1 MDQRAGQ
8 QAFLKRR
15 LNLAMDL
22 TDRSSTGRPQTTQ
35 ATAVSKLARTAIALA
50 WLTVAW
56 NLVEAGVALFAGQ
69 SAGSTALIGFGLDS
83 LIEVSSALVVLWQ
96 LRSDMAEEREQQALK
111 LIALSFFALAIWVT
125 LTSVITL
132 ISQTQPEESK
142 TGIVLAIV
150 SLIVMPV
157 LALAKRRVG
166 KAMSSATVVA
176 DSAQTWLCTSL
187 SAVLLVGLVANATLG
202 WWWADPVAGLV
213 IAAVAVREGREAWR
227 GENCCGP
234 VVGTGSSSCST
245 EDACSS
251 S

>member
-1 MDQRAGQ
+1 
-8 QAFLKRR
+8 
-15 LNLAMDL
+15 MDL
-22 TDRSSTGRPQTTQ
+22 ADRPLEPGTRTTQ
-35 ATAVSKLARTAIALA
+35 PEVNSRLARTAIGLA

-96 LRSDMAEEREQQALK
+96 LRSDVSEEREERALK
-111 LIALSFFALAIWVT
+111 MIALSFFALAIWVT

-132 ISQTQPEESK
+132 IGQVQPEEST

-150 SLIVMPV
+150 SLIVMPA
-157 LALAKRRVG
+157 LALTKRRVG

-202 WWWADPVAGLV
+202 WWWADPVAGLI

-234 VVGTGSSSCST
+234 VVGAESSSCST
-245 EDACSS
+245 QSSCSGS
-251 S
+251 

>member
-1 MDQRAGQ
+1 MGQRVGQ
-8 QAFLKRR
+8 QPFPKRR
-15 LNLAMDL
+15 LIPAMDL
-22 TDRSSTGRPQTTQ
+22 ADSPSKGQTQTTQ
-35 ATAVSKLARTAIALA
+35 ATAASKLARTAIALA
-50 WLTVAW
+50 WLTVVW

-83 LIEVSSALVVLWQ
+83 LIEVSSALIVLWQ

-132 ISQTQPEESK
+132 IGQVQPEESK

-202 WWWADPVAGLV
+202 WWWADPVAGLI
-213 IAAVAVREGREAWR
+213 IAAVAAREGREAWR

-234 VVGTGSSSCST
+234 VIGAATNTCST
-245 EDACSS
+245 EDSCSS
-251 S
+251 P

>member
-1 MDQRAGQ
+1 
-8 QAFLKRR
+8 
-15 LNLAMDL
+15 MDL
-22 TDRSSTGRPQTTQ
+22 TDLTSDSGTRIGHSGTE
-35 ATAVSKLARTAIALA
+35 SKLARMAIALA
-50 WLTVAW
+50 WLTVVW
-56 NLVEAGVALFAGQ
+56 NLVEAAVALVAGQ

-83 LIEVSSALVVLWQ
+83 MIEVSSALVVLWQ

-132 ISQTQPEESK
+132 LGQIEPEESV

-157 LALAKRRVG
+157 LAFAKRRVG
-166 KAMSSATVVA
+166 QAMSSATVVA

-187 SAVLLVGLVANATLG
+187 SVVLLVGLVANATLG

-227 GENCCGP
+227 GENCCGS
-234 VVGTGSSSCST
+234 VVGIGSAA
-245 EDACSS
+245 DACCQAD
-251 S
+251 

>member
-1 MDQRAGQ
+1 
-8 QAFLKRR
+8 
-15 LNLAMDL
+15 MDL
-22 TDRSSTGRPQTTQ
+22 AARPSEPETRAAQST
-35 ATAVSKLARTAIALA
+35 AHFKLARTAIALA
-50 WLTVAW
+50 WLTVGW

-96 LRSDMAEEREQQALK
+96 MRSNVSEEREERALK
-111 LIALSFFALAIWVT
+111 LIALSFFALAVWVT

-132 ISQTQPEESK
+132 VGQVQPHEST

-150 SLIVMPV
+150 SLIVMPA

-202 WWWADPVAGLV
+202 WWWADPVAGLI
-213 IAAVAVREGREAWR
+213 IAAVAAREGREAWR

-234 VVGTGSSSCST
+234 VVGIESSSCST
-245 EDACSS
+245 EDACDS
-251 S
+251 

>member
-1 MDQRAGQ
+1 
-8 QAFLKRR
+8 
-15 LNLAMDL
+15 MDL
-22 TDRSSTGRPQTTQ
+22 ADRSLEPQIRTTQ
-35 ATAVSKLARTAIALA
+35 PEAASRLARTAIGLA

-56 NLVEAGVALFAGQ
+56 YLVEAGVALFAGQ

-96 LRSDMAEEREQQALK
+96 LRSDVSEEREERALK
-111 LIALSFFALAIWVT
+111 MIALSFFALAIWVT

-132 ISQTQPEESK
+132 IGQVQPEEST

-150 SLIVMPV
+150 SLIVMPA
-157 LALAKRRVG
+157 LALTKRRVG

-202 WWWADPVAGLV
+202 WWWADPVAGLI
-213 IAAVAVREGREAWR
+213 IAAVAAREGREAWR

-234 VVGTGSSSCST
+234 VVGAGSSSCST
-245 EDACSS
+245 RSSCSS